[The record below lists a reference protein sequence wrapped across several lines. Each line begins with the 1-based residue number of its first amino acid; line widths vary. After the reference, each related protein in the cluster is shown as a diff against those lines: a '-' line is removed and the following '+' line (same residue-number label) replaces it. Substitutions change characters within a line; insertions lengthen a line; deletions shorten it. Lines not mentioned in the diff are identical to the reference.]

1 MNSENKKFWLNYA
14 KKLSWKKFPSTAFRQ
29 ILSKPDW
36 FFDGRINIYENCVE
50 RHINEGNGD
59 KIAIHYIKK
68 NGKISNHTYQ
78 ETSILVS
85 KFSEFLKS
93 QIKEKNQKIMIHA
106 SASLDTTI
114 AILSCAKL
122 GLHFSVIFE
131 ELKDEALY
139 KRIKIFKPNII
150 FSKKIN
156 TNIKKLF
163 KEITQFKIDKYKELK
178 LKNIKD
184 KFKFFKSNRPLF
196 TLFTSGST
204 GMPKGITHGSGG
216 YLLYSYYTCEKYFG
230 LNKNSKILTASDAG
244 WINGHTYAIF
254 GPLSI
259 GASTVIIEKP
269 TMLMNKNILI
279 AAIDL
284 KITVLYIPVTLLRLM
299 KSIYSNTKFESKN
312 IKTLGSMGEPLANSV
327 GRWFVK
333 TFGKKNMPIINTYFQ
348 TETGGIITSHK
359 YNDKVSPNLYGCVG
373 VPIKNHIKLNK
384 LSKKKKE
391 IKIQGSWPGQMIDV
405 INSKDHWKKYFDL
418 KGNFRMF
425 DYATMNKK
433 NILIHGRTDDV
444 INIRGHRVGSSE
456 IESIVLEIRS
466 NVECSAI
473 SVENEIEGNVFYL
486 FCISKKKNIN
496 EIEQKIIKN
505 FGVYAVPKKIFFI
518 KELPKTRSGK
528 IMRRILRDLINNPK
542 KKIISDISTLT
553 NKKVIKDI
561 SNIIL
566 SS

>member
-68 NGKISNHTYQ
+68 NGKISNHTYR

-178 LKNIKD
+178 LKI
-184 KFKFFKSNRPLF
+184 
-196 TLFTSGST
+196 
-204 GMPKGITHGSGG
+204 
-216 YLLYSYYTCEKYFG
+216 
-230 LNKNSKILTASDAG
+230 
-244 WINGHTYAIF
+244 
-254 GPLSI
+254 
-259 GASTVIIEKP
+259 
-269 TMLMNKNILI
+269 
-279 AAIDL
+279 
-284 KITVLYIPVTLLRLM
+284 
-299 KSIYSNTKFESKN
+299 
-312 IKTLGSMGEPLANSV
+312 
-327 GRWFVK
+327 
-333 TFGKKNMPIINTYFQ
+333 
-348 TETGGIITSHK
+348 
-359 YNDKVSPNLYGCVG
+359 
-373 VPIKNHIKLNK
+373 
-384 LSKKKKE
+384 
-391 IKIQGSWPGQMIDV
+391 
-405 INSKDHWKKYFDL
+405 
-418 KGNFRMF
+418 
-425 DYATMNKK
+425 
-433 NILIHGRTDDV
+433 
-444 INIRGHRVGSSE
+444 
-456 IESIVLEIRS
+456 
-466 NVECSAI
+466 
-473 SVENEIEGNVFYL
+473 
-486 FCISKKKNIN
+486 
-496 EIEQKIIKN
+496 
-505 FGVYAVPKKIFFI
+505 
-518 KELPKTRSGK
+518 
-528 IMRRILRDLINNPK
+528 
-542 KKIISDISTLT
+542 
-553 NKKVIKDI
+553 
-561 SNIIL
+561 
-566 SS
+566 